1 MSAQIPD
8 FAAHYPAQTM
18 LFHTLN
24 KILGSYVQILFNDR
38 KQLVND
44 AIEGILLSA
53 PHANLVKLDID
64 PAIRVVARGD
74 WDKSRVAVI
83 SGGGSGH
90 EPAHA
95 GFVGKGMLTAAVC
108 GDVFASPSVDA
119 VLNAIVAVT
128 GEQGCLLIVKTIP
141 VTG

>member
-1 MSAQIPD
+1 MSR
-8 FAAHYPAQTM
+8 F
-18 LFHTLN
+18 F
-24 KILGSYVQILFNDR
+24 FNDR

-64 PAIRVVARGD
+64 PAIRIVARGD

-108 GDVFASPSVDA
+108 GDLFASPSVDA

-128 GEQGCLLIVKTIP
+128 GDRGCLLIVKITPAI
-141 VTG
+141 G

>member
-1 MSAQIPD
+1 MSR
-8 FAAHYPAQTM
+8 F
-18 LFHTLN
+18 F
-24 KILGSYVQILFNDR
+24 FNDR

-64 PAIRVVARGD
+64 PAIRIVARGD

-108 GDVFASPSVDA
+108 AA
-119 VLNAIVAVT
+119 VSAVAV
-128 GEQGCLLIVKTIP
+128 P
-141 VTG
+141 PSAA

>member
-1 MSAQIPD
+1 MSR
-8 FAAHYPAQTM
+8 F
-18 LFHTLN
+18 F
-24 KILGSYVQILFNDR
+24 FNDR

-53 PHANLVKLDID
+53 PHGNLVKLDID

-108 GDVFASPSVDA
+108 GDLFASQAWMRSSMP
-119 VLNAIVAVT
+119 LWR
-128 GEQGCLLIVKTIP
+128 
-141 VTG
+141 